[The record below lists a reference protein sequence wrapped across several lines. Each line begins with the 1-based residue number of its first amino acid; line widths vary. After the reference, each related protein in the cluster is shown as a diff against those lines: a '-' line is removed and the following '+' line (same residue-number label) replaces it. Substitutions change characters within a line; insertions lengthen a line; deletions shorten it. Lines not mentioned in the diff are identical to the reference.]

1 MYIRNSFE
9 SFKRT
14 LWASS
19 EETWPHHWKKL
30 FLKRFFPC
38 MMNATFIQS
47 LVDPSF
53 PSSYPESAN
62 ESEMIK
68 HNHKHWPNKVMIFSS
83 SLSFKKKTKKK
94 TKKHYQK
101 EKIEM
106 REEKLCLR
114 LMAQPVEKR
123 RKDQKGILKRWKRRR
138 RRKGRREP
146 NLHAASG
153 QQYHHRVNEEKK
165 KEKCAHNPN
174 AFYRSPEK
182 E

>member
-1 MYIRNSFE
+1 MYIHNSFE

-19 EETWPHHWKKL
+19 EETRPHHWKKL

-68 HNHKHWPNKVMIFSS
+68 HNHKHWPNKVMILSS
-83 SLSFKKKTKKK
+83 SLSFKKKKKQ

-123 RKDQKGILKRWKRRR
+123 RKDQKGILKRWKRRS